1 MKKDIEK
8 HLEENQLLMALVDE
22 RDLPPEFRQHL
33 DHCQHCTGQLE
44 ILQEALETLGSK
56 AAENVPAMT
65 GNVSLEDEIP
75 RISRARYQ
83 FGLPSYGVLA
93 IVACALLVFLWP
105 RPEYSE
111 IDQFSSKVDFIED
124 EMLMQEIGELIED
137 PLPDDIIEITR
148 DIPIGFDDDFL
159 EFVIPDFIDDVQSY
173 NHDRGDEKKC

>member
-22 RDLPPEFRQHL
+22 RDLSSEFRQHL
-33 DHCQHCTGQLE
+33 DHCRHCTGQLGS
-44 ILQEALETLGSK
+44 LQEVLGTLGRK

-65 GNVSLEDEIP
+65 GNISLEDENYG
-75 RISRARYQ
+75 ISKARYQ
-83 FGLPSYGVLA
+83 FLLPSYGVLA
-93 IVACALLVFLWP
+93 IVACVLLVFLWP

-111 IDQFSSKVDFIED
+111 IDQFSSRVDFIED

-137 PLPDDIIEITR
+137 PLPDDFIEITR

-159 EFVIPDFIDDVQSY
+159 EFVVPGFIDDVQSY
-173 NHDRGDEKKC
+173 NHDRGDEQKC